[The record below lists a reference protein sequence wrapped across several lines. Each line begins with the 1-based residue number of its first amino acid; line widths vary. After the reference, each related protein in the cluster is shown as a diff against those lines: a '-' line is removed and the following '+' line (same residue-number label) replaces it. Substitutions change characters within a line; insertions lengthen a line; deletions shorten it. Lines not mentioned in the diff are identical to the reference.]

1 MGRKKEWK
9 ASKSF
14 TLGISEIAF
23 MEEHCYELNIKG
35 SEYVNKLIRKE
46 MLNSQDKER
55 QQHGPINWCT
65 SCGDNREYAQFHNK
79 DGNVRWGCKECG
91 DDKTEVIK
99 YLIEQQSA
107 KLK

>member
-1 MGRKKEWK
+1 MGRRKEWK

-14 TLGISEIAF
+14 TLGIQEIAF

-46 MLNSQDKER
+46 MLQAQDKER
-55 QQHGPINWCT
+55 QEHGPINWCT
-65 SCGDNREYAQFHNK
+65 ACGDNREYEAKKNK
-79 DGNVRWGCKECG
+79 WLCKECG

>member
-23 MEEHCYELNIKG
+23 MEEYCYNKNMKG

-46 MLNSQDKER
+46 MLKTQDLKRNE
-55 QQHGPINWCT
+55 HGPINWCT
-65 SCGDNREYAQFHNK
+65 SCGDNREYEAK
-79 DGNVRWGCKECG
+79 KERWLCNQCG
-91 DDKTEVIK
+91 DDKTEVIE
-99 YLIEQQSA
+99 YLIKQQAS

>member
-46 MLNSQDKER
+46 MLQAQDKER

-65 SCGDNREYAQFHNK
+65 KCGDNREYMQYGDSWRCNQCA
-79 DGNVRWGCKECG
+79 

-107 KLK
+107 KLKN

>member
-46 MLNSQDKER
+46 MLQAQDKER

-65 SCGDNREYAQFHNK
+65 SCGNNREYEVKKNK
-79 DGNVRWGCKECG
+79 WLCKECG

-99 YLIEQQSA
+99 YLIEQLEST

>member
-23 MEEHCYELNIKG
+23 MEEYCYNKNMKG

-46 MLNSQDKER
+46 MLTSQDKER
-55 QQHGPINWCT
+55 KEHGPINWCT
-65 SCGDNREYAQFHNK
+65 KCGDNREYRAKHGKWLCDQ
-79 DGNVRWGCKECG
+79 CG
-91 DDKTEVIK
+91 DDKTEVIG
-99 YLIEQQSA
+99 YLITKQAS